1 MASLSNTLGTGGLEN
16 SAFFF
21 RGGFFAG
28 HPRRNLFDAYQ
39 VAGRPSGYSTQ
50 SAFSQESFEMIY
62 NGSLSSVGRC
72 VASLMIATLVVT
84 TSELPLMAAP
94 AARAPHGILAT
105 AGTSDATDFSA
116 ARRRRHYRREATPR
130 RWLLWGWRSEQL
142 LVQLRLNDATTTTTM
157 ATIMGVPIMVA
168 PITARHITAAG
179 FIIVRFKGCR
189 RQRLKAVQA
198 HERGNGRRHC

>member
-1 MASLSNTLGTGGLEN
+1 MASLSDTLGTGGLEN
-16 SAFFF
+16 SAFFSAAASLQVILAAF
-21 RGGFFAG
+21 
-28 HPRRNLFDAYQ
+28 NLFDAYQ

-84 TSELPLMAAP
+84 TSESPLMAAP

-116 ARRRRHYRREATPR
+116 ARRRRHYRRGGDAAALAFMGLAIGTIAGAIATQR
-130 RWLLWGWRSEQL
+130 RYDYYDNGYYYGGPYYGGPYYG
-142 LVQLRLNDATTTTTM
+142 T
-157 ATIMGVPIMVA
+157 PYY
-168 PITARHITAAG
+168 
-179 FIIVRFKGCR
+179 
-189 RQRLKAVQA
+189 
-198 HERGNGRRHC
+198 GRRFYYRPF